1 MPFHDEATASER
13 RADGWRVDD
22 VVSL

>member
-13 RADGWRVDD
+13 RADGWRVDE